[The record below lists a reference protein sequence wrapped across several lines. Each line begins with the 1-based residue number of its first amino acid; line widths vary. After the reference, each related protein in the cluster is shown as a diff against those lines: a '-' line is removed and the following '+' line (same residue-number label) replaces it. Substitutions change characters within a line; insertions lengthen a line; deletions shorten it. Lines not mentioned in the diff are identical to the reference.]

1 MDTDSRRHIADP
13 EVSEAEDFVREL
25 IDRAP
30 SDGLS
35 NGASGAL
42 LAWGDRRSFLR
53 VTEDVAR
60 AVGTGLR
67 RVPEN
72 GRPIIGPR
80 DALVMEAEQAED
92 PVRCPDAYLRSTPGP
107 RGPAIVCGFAGGS
120 DPWAAARRLAA
131 LWHQPDVVILPQGRG
146 WLADRIAGSPGAE
159 HTHPTIG
166 VLGVCGGVGTT
177 TTALWVA
184 SRLLEDGKPPIVVD
198 AVPGSTALE
207 SCVAGEPMSGL
218 RWEDIARLPY
228 RPEAAHIVS
237 AVPAPHGLP
246 ILSSDPDT
254 TGQIQGSGT
263 TLWATIDAL
272 SHEAMPV
279 VDLGAIP
286 LTWSTM
292 NSTSVARCSALLL
305 LVPFTLRG
313 LCQARAAC
321 HRWSGVLP
329 VVPVGTGPRWCDVSD
344 QDVAQA
350 IGMPLAATIPHV
362 VPVHD
367 SYEAGRVLDIAYKR
381 PLRRALGEIVDAV
394 GAAVESR
401 AGRGRGR
408 GYSAGQQ
415 FARIS
420 PQHRRPAGAVSE
432 DQAATGPSCSDV
444 GRASDVSAGR
454 GAE

>member
-131 LWHQPDVVILPQGRG
+131 FWHQPDVVILPQGRG

-313 LCQARAAC
+313 CAR
-321 HRWSGVLP
+321 R
-329 VVPVGTGPRWCDVSD
+329 
-344 QDVAQA
+344 
-350 IGMPLAATIPHV
+350 
-362 VPVHD
+362 
-367 SYEAGRVLDIAYKR
+367 E
-381 PLRRALGEIVDAV
+381 RRAIDGPGSCPSSPSERDPD
-394 GAAVESR
+394 GAM
-401 AGRGRGR
+401 
-408 GYSAGQQ
+408 
-415 FARIS
+415 S
-420 PQHRRPAGAVSE
+420 PTRTSPRP
-432 DQAATGPSCSDV
+432 
-444 GRASDVSAGR
+444 
-454 GAE
+454 